1 MSQETAH
8 NRGKGNEGGDHDAD
22 QPLLGN
28 YLQRERLKK
37 HLSLEQAAEETCI
50 HIATLRAIEG
60 NDRSKMP
67 AEVFSR
73 GFIRLYAEYLGLD
86 ARDILERYRREMARN
101 EEDGIFGRDVFH
113 NEKLAESANI
123 FNVRKIFVIIFVALL
138 LALGFYFFFYG
149 SAITTYRSMIQP
161 GKGTPAGQ
169 DLPESPTFLPEQSES
184 PANVLPDTV
193 APESPTDAAGPPVNE
208 TLAPPADIAPDT
220 PPVSPEPAETIKG
233 EEAVSPGVTSA
244 VPDSTPSGQDPA
256 TAPALELRM
265 VFSEKTWLQVIID
278 DQPARDF
285 LFNPGEENRW
295 TAKERIKL
303 HLGNSGG
310 VRVFV
315 NNRELTVAG
324 TSGTPLRL
332 TLPDDI
338 PPADRTDA
346 TTTPGVPAR
355 SPERP

>member
-8 NRGKGNEGGDHDAD
+8 NRGKGNEGSDHDAD

-50 HIATLRAIEG
+50 HIATLRAIES

-86 ARDILERYRREMARN
+86 AQEILERYRREMARD
-101 EEDGIFGRDVFH
+101 EEDGVFGRDVFH

-161 GKGTPAGQ
+161 GKGAPTGQ
-169 DLPESPTFLPEQSES
+169 DLAGPPVLLPEQSES
-184 PANVLPDTV
+184 PATTLPDANDTV
-193 APESPTDAAGPPVNE
+193 APESPAEVTSPPANE
-208 TLAPPADIAPDT
+208 TLAPPADTAPT
-220 PPVSPEPAETIKG
+220 PAPVPSEPAETVEG
-233 EEAVSPGVTSA
+233 EEAGAPG
-244 VPDSTPSGQDPA
+244 TPSGQDTA
-256 TAPALELRM
+256 AAAPALELRM

-338 PPADRTDA
+338 PPPDRSDA
-346 TTTPGVPAR
+346 PTTSGAPGH